1 MARYFRLP
9 FADSGDKDPLPDETA
24 NSLVSY
30 ATGYSQDYQR
40 NPSSDP
46 LARRMERNFFNQ
58 LLFDVTDTLKN
69 LYETGTVPFITSA
82 MNNGSPFSYPLGA
95 RVILSNRIYENTT
108 ANNTTTPPA
117 AGWVLVDVV
126 GMDDRYLLESN
137 NLSDL
142 TNDDTARTNLSV
154 YSRAE
159 TFTRTEQDARY
170 LLEANN
176 LSDLNSAATARTNLG
191 LGTAATVNTGTGS
204 NNVLTT
210 GQADLRYLQESFNLS
225 DLSSLSTARN
235 NLGLGGAATRET
247 AGTGG
252 ALPDIS
258 NFDRSLGSTSGY
270 IDLPRG
276 VRIVYGTVVINP
288 TSAVIDQTVTLAR
301 PFSSG
306 NVFQLVGS
314 INPTNV
320 AQVEQILSV
329 TAATTTSIT
338 VRSDNADQGSLVAGF
353 SFLCIGDR

>member
-126 GMDDRYLLESN
+126 GMDARYLLESN

-142 TNDDTARTNLSV
+142 TNDDTARNNLSV

-176 LSDLNSAATARTNLG
+176 LSDLTNTITAQSNLGLGTAARLNTGTGSNNIPTTGQADARFLNEASNLADLPSATTARTNLG
-191 LGTAATVNTGTGS
+191 LGTAATVNTGTAS
-204 NNVLTT
+204 TSVPTT
-210 GQADLRYLQESFNLS
+210 GQADARYLNDDRFRWASQISFN
-225 DLSSLSTARN
+225 
-235 NLGLGGAATRET
+235 
-247 AGTGG
+247 
-252 ALPDIS
+252 
-258 NFDRSLGSTSGY
+258 SG
-270 IDLPRG
+270 IA
-276 VRIVYGTVVINP
+276 VP
-288 TSAVIDQTVTLAR
+288 TSAVGVYFWFNSIEDRTGIINQVVSGSTIEIFRYRTGSGGDIVSSFSLLAAGSSTLTR
-301 PFSSG
+301 S
-306 NVFQLVGS
+306 NTGS
-314 INPTNV
+314 AFLRWIY
-320 AQVEQILSV
+320 
-329 TAATTTSIT
+329 
-338 VRSDNADQGSLVAGF
+338 RS
-353 SFLCIGDR
+353 